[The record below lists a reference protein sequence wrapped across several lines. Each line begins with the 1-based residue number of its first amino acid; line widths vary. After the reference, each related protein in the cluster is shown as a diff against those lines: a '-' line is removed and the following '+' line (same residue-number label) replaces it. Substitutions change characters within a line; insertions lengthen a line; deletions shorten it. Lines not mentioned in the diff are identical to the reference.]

1 MRGGRAQRNRRHER
15 RVPQLDVGP
24 NTDVLDGCAKEAGL
38 RWMLRAMSP
47 QALVTDELGGAMDA
61 QAVLD
66 AARSGVSVLATLHGR
81 DLQAACRGESSTI
94 WHRTASLIAMR
105 CWMKMRWAACAP
117 CATSSFVRWRRP
129 HDGRGGRAVLPAG
142 GYGGGS
148 WLRDRRLRRLRTLRA
163 RLDVVASLR
172 LMLEQERMGLT
183 ELLCQCAHYAPTGPG
198 GEQVSRRLLWVAHA
212 LVQEPLLSLGD
223 AYAQACAQIPIP
235 WEKAEER
242 EAMRALFL
250 QLGSGTAAMRAQAA
264 AACLRR
270 LRPLEEDARREA
282 EKGGGLVMR
291 LGLLLGL
298 MAGIAL
304 W

>member
-1 MRGGRAQRNRRHER
+1 MMGA
-15 RVPQLDVGP
+15 
-24 NTDVLDGCAKEAGL
+24 AG
-38 RWMLRAMSP
+38 
-47 QALVTDELGGAMDA
+47 ALCCLLAGT
-61 QAVLD
+61 
-66 AARSGVSVLATLHGR
+66 AA
-81 DLQAACRGESSTI
+81 
-94 WHRTASLIAMR
+94 
-105 CWMKMRWAACAP
+105 
-117 CATSSFVRWRRP
+117 
-129 HDGRGGRAVLPAG
+129 
-142 GYGGGS
+142 GS

-198 GEQVSRRLLWVAHA
+198 GEQVSRRLLWGAHA

-242 EAMRALFL
+242 E
-250 QLGSGTAAMRAQAA
+250 AMRAQAA